1 MFISTA
7 FAQGVSGTS
16 GIADA
21 FASIGWI
28 ILVIPIMYFMVIRPE
43 QTRRKMHLQMISN
56 VRRGDV
62 VVTAGGIVGKVIKVL
77 EGEEILVE
85 IAEEVRVKVVKQT
98 LLDVRTKTEATGADS
113 SAKSSSDDKK

>member
-7 FAQGVSGTS
+7 FAQGATGSSGF
-16 GIADA
+16 ADA

-43 QTRRKMHLQMISN
+43 QQRRKAHQSMISN

-62 VVTAGGIVGKVIKVL
+62 VVTAGGVIGKVVKVL
-77 EGEEILVE
+77 EGDEIQVE
-85 IAEEVRVKVVKQT
+85 IAENVRVKIVKQT
-98 LLDVRTKTEATGADS
+98 LLDVRTKTDASSDA
-113 SAKSSSDDKK
+113 SAKSSGEDKK

>member
-7 FAQGVSGTS
+7 FAQGVSGSS
-16 GIADA
+16 GFADA

-43 QTRRKMHLQMISN
+43 QQRRKAHALMISN

-62 VVTAGGIVGKVIKVL
+62 VVTSGGIVGKVVKVL
-77 EGEEILVE
+77 EGDEIMVE

-98 LLDVRTKTEATGADS
+98 LLDVRTKSEGSDAS
-113 SAKSSSDDKK
+113 SKSDDKK

>member
-7 FAQGVSGTS
+7 FAQGVSGSS
-16 GIADA
+16 GFADA

-43 QTRRKMHLQMISN
+43 QQRRKAHALMVSN

-62 VVTAGGIVGKVIKVL
+62 VVTSGGIVGKVVKVL
-77 EGEEILVE
+77 EGDEIMVE

-98 LLDVRTKTEATGADS
+98 LLDVRNKSEASADAS
-113 SAKSSSDDKK
+113 SKADDKK

>member
-1 MFISTA
+1 
-7 FAQGVSGTS
+7 
-16 GIADA
+16 
-21 FASIGWI
+21 
-28 ILVIPIMYFMVIRPE
+28 
-43 QTRRKMHLQMISN
+43 MHLQMISN

>member
-7 FAQGVSGTS
+7 FAQGATGSSGF
-16 GIADA
+16 ADA

-43 QTRRKMHLQMISN
+43 QQRRKAHQQMVSN

-62 VVTAGGIVGKVIKVL
+62 VVTAGGMIGKVVKVL
-77 EGEEILVE
+77 EGDEVQVE
-85 IAEEVRVKVVKQT
+85 IAENVRVKILKQT
-98 LLDVRTKTEATGADS
+98 LLDVRTKTDSSSDS
-113 SAKSSSDDKK
+113 SAKTSSDEKK